1 MIKLKQSLS
10 KIDKDKIKESAIVF
24 LSNLK
29 EKVSIQD
36 LEKVNNFLPN
46 MNKGVLQEVWTNVG
60 DLWAYVNNKEISIVE
75 KTLPLAA
82 LVYVISPIDTIPD
95 GVPIAGLI
103 DDASIISFICASIAS
118 KLAIVNSNDSSIEN
132 VNNLMSIEGNI
143 GISNPKEK
151 LNVLT
156 SILTHAAYA
165 DGEMSSIEEEKLRE
179 IVDFFVF
186 SEEGWFSTHEDFN
199 KEEICVII
207 EKTIK
212 QPLSLK
218 QIIEFV
224 NNVNED
230 EEQWYFYAY
239 AVVACDDEI
248 NASERDFLDL
258 FAEKLNISK
267 FDVSNIERSFEEV
280 WTITVED

>member
-10 KIDKDKIKESAIVF
+10 KIDKEKVKESAVAF
-24 LSNLK
+24 LSTIK
-29 EKVSIQD
+29 EKISIQD
-36 LEKVNNFLPN
+36 LEKVNNVLPN
-46 MNKGVLQEVWTNVG
+46 MNKGALKEVWTNVG

-118 KLAIVNSNDSSIEN
+118 KLAAVKSNDPSIEN
-132 VNNLMSIEGNI
+132 VNNLMSIEENTGM
-143 GISNPKEK
+143 SNPNEK
-151 LNVLT
+151 INVLT

-165 DGEMSSIEEEKLRE
+165 DGAMSSIEEEKLRE
-179 IVDFFVF
+179 IIDFFVF
-186 SEEGWFSTHEDFN
+186 SEEGWYSTHKDFN
-199 KEEICVII
+199 KEEIRVMI

-224 NNVNED
+224 NGINED

-248 NASERDFLDL
+248 NTSEREFLDL

-280 WTITVED
+280 WKIAIED